1 VRREPIEK
9 GCLVLVHNHRK
20 EIDMS
25 VRRKLDFRWSG
36 PVRVRDVIPDRGTYI
51 LEDLNGARLRG
62 TFAGNRIKR
71 FYVREDI
78 LGHRLESERAAEMM
92 NDFAPTED
100 AAEVISDEE
109 EEEGVDE
116 PVEQEDGGHGF
127 WIDIPPVTPEMR
139 RSYR

>member
-1 VRREPIEK
+1 
-9 GCLVLVHNHRK
+9 
-20 EIDMS
+20 
-25 VRRKLDFRWSG
+25 
-36 PVRVRDVIPDRGTYI
+36 VRDVVPDKGTYI

-92 NDFAPTED
+92 DDFASTEDVAVEEEED
-100 AAEVISDEE
+100 AAEIVSE

-127 WIDIPPVTPEMR
+127 WMDVPPVTPEMR

>member
-1 VRREPIEK
+1 VQ
-9 GCLVLVHNHRK
+9 
-20 EIDMS
+20 
-25 VRRKLDFRWSG
+25 RKLDFRWTG
-36 PVRVRDVIPDRGTYI
+36 PVRVRDVVPDKGTYI

-92 NDFAPTED
+92 NDFASTED
-100 AAEVISDEE
+100 VAVEEEEDVAEIVSEE

-116 PVEQEDGGHGF
+116 PVEREDGGHGF
-127 WIDIPPVTPEMR
+127 WIDVPPVTPEIR